1 MCHNI
6 LRFSF
11 IMSVMFRSVCSAYS
25 PRCRTRDAVAMY
37 APCTLIPFSFSPLC
51 PDVNFPIPE
60 FIASQRLSLS
70 LLLQKRKKKLAPCTN
85 SDLERRSRVKY
96 KGIYLVINLCIFIS
110 REGVC
115 NMRTN
120 YSNMLFFISDSIS
133 IQRL

>member
-60 FIASQRLSLS
+60 FIASQRLSLFFS
-70 LLLQKRKKKLAPCTN
+70 KKEKKNLHLAQIQILN
-85 SDLERRSRVKY
+85 VDREY